1 MVANDF
7 LRKNNSYL
15 AAGNDCESAGIVI
28 FGVPMDW
35 TASFRAGSREGPA
48 DIRKFSY
55 ALEEYSVYQGR
66 DLRDASFFDA
76 GDVELPFGD
85 VEGSL
90 RRIGKVVGS
99 IASAGKLPFMLGG
112 EHLASLPAVKV
123 LKDLYPD
130 LAVVQFDAHADL
142 RDEYLS
148 SKLSHATVMR
158 RVQEIIGRD
167 NLYQFGIRSG
177 DRDEFG
183 RGIAPNMYLYEV
195 YGPFRR
201 VLPDLKGRPVYVTLD
216 IDVIDPAY
224 APGTGTPEPGGCT
237 PMEMWETLHLLSEL
251 NVVGFDLVEV
261 CPACDHAGVTSILA
275 AKLVRE
281 AVLSIQKRKI

>member
-1 MVANDF
+1 MVTKDL

-28 FGVPMDW
+28 FGAPMDW
-35 TASFRAGSREGPA
+35 TASFRAGSRDGPA
-48 DIRKFSY
+48 EIRKFSH

-90 RRIGKVVGS
+90 RRIGKVVSS

-112 EHLASLPAVKV
+112 EHLVSLPAVKV
-123 LKDLYPD
+123 MKDLYPD

-158 RVQEIIGRD
+158 RVQEVIGRG

-177 DRDEFG
+177 DRDEFSYKTTLM
-183 RGIAPNMYLYEV
+183 PNMYLYEV
-195 YGPFRR
+195 LGPFRR

-216 IDVIDPAY
+216 VDVIDPAY

-237 PMEMWETLHLLSEL
+237 PVEMWETLHLLSGL

-261 CPACDHAGVTSILA
+261 CPACDHAGITSILA

-281 AVLSIQKRKI
+281 AILSM